1 MLENHRQFP
10 ELSILVS
17 SLQRQLTFSRN
28 SPQLIEEFST
38 IIQNVE
44 SQMDIVVPNH
54 YWCLLC
60 LLRDSPPVFR
70 CKRRTHKWNATG
82 VMTQFREF
90 LNKQPP
96 LSLLHNAEL
105 QKHIQLC
112 TYYLLGTHHTAIHR
126 HNSNIIIAPFMR
138 KVKKERNCFLP
149 AVMRIGFSRKKKQK
163 NKKKQ
168 ALFPIFFPR
177 KYNDSVHFCTEIG

>member
-1 MLENHRQFP
+1 
-10 ELSILVS
+10 
-17 SLQRQLTFSRN
+17 
-28 SPQLIEEFST
+28 
-38 IIQNVE
+38 
-44 SQMDIVVPNH
+44 MDIVVPNH

-163 NKKKQ
+163 NKKNQ